1 MARNVEEISKSGSA
15 TALAENLKRTI
26 TELCVLYLLSKK
38 SSYIGEITD
47 ELSRRSSGFLNL
59 VCPYGLIYRLIE
71 FEYIEE
77 LKKKRAPDGR
87 RRQYYEITDKGR
99 VYLGELIA
107 CYRTFLAAM
116 DTVLDED
123 EPFTDGTP

>member
-1 MARNVEEISKSGSA
+1 MARNAEDFSKSGSA
-15 TALAENLKRTI
+15 AALAENLKRTI

-38 SSYIGEITD
+38 SAYIGEVTE
-47 ELSRRSSGFLNL
+47 ELSRRSNGFLNL

-77 LKKKRAPDGR
+77 QKKKRAPDGR

-99 VYLGELIA
+99 VYLEELLQ

-116 DTVLDED
+116 GTVLDEEENRHD
-123 EPFTDGTP
+123 EAP